1 MTLPKLDDLEVRGKV
16 VLIRSDL
23 NVPLADGEVADDSRI
38 RATAPTI
45 ARILDRGGRAVVIAH
60 LGRPKGKPDPD
71 FSLRPVGDALCRALS
86 GRRVRFAPDCIGSEA
101 EKAVSDLS
109 DGECVLLENLR
120 FHPGEKEND
129 PAFADALASLGDLYV
144 NDAFSAAHRAHASIV
159 GLAER
164 LPSAA
169 GDLMAS
175 ELAALE
181 RLLSEPKQPYMALL
195 GGAKIG
201 TKIGVIDALLDRAD
215 RIMLG
220 GVMANTFLKAR
231 GDDTGRSQVADD
243 EVDEARRLLE
253 RAGQNKIMLPVDAV
267 VAGDIRESEPRA
279 VGIPGIPGDAMILDI
294 GPETIRS
301 FVDALG
307 PDGTVVW
314 NGPLGAAEYEPFE
327 HGTLQL
333 ARAIAER
340 SGDRR
345 LASVVGGGE
354 TVAFLYKHD
363 LQDRFSH
370 VSLAGGA
377 FLKWLSGAPLPGVE
391 ALRKAKERT

>member
-23 NVPLADGEVADDSRI
+23 NVPLADGEVADDSRV

-45 ARILDRGGRAVVIAH
+45 ADILDRGGRAVVIAH
-60 LGRPKGKPDPD
+60 LGRPKGEPDQD
-71 FSLRPVGDALCRALS
+71 FSLRPVADALSRALD
-86 GRRVRFAPDCIGSEA
+86 REVNFAPDCIGSGA

-120 FHPGEKEND
+120 FHAGEKEND
-129 PAFADALASLGDLYV
+129 PKFADALAGLGDLYV

-169 GDLMAS
+169 GRLMAS

-294 GPETIRS
+294 GP
-301 FVDALG
+301 
-307 PDGTVVW
+307 
-314 NGPLGAAEYEPFE
+314 
-327 HGTLQL
+327 
-333 ARAIAER
+333 
-340 SGDRR
+340 
-345 LASVVGGGE
+345 
-354 TVAFLYKHD
+354 
-363 LQDRFSH
+363 
-370 VSLAGGA
+370 
-377 FLKWLSGAPLPGVE
+377 
-391 ALRKAKERT
+391 